1 MAQFIRVQM
10 GPVEMEAEAQM
21 ERQLLTEAMV
31 QAEHMMEVRMIRVAQ
46 VVVVRVLR
54 VMVGLLVLQL
64 EVTVEA
70 ETEVLVVLVLYKLME
85 TAFLAPMETMVLL

>member
-1 MAQFIRVQM
+1 M